1 MLYIAPAW
9 SGTIIAHHPPT
20 RGTEATMIKQD
31 LPGRVLK
38 ISLDGMM
45 RVLRVKD
52 KEQRTVFKQFRQDLQ
67 PAIFLSKS
75 KNWVCPCA

>member
-1 MLYIAPAW
+1 
-9 SGTIIAHHPPT
+9 
-20 RGTEATMIKQD
+20 MIKQD

-52 KEQRTVFKQFRQDLQ
+52 KEQRTFFKQFRQDLQ
-67 PAIFLSKS
+67 PVIFLRKS